1 MSRYCI
7 SLFFFLL
14 YALGSAQSEP
24 IDLNKKDTVAYKQ
37 PYGIRVGVDLS
48 RVLVSFLED
57 NYTGLEFVGD
67 YRLTNKLYLAGELGN
82 EKKTIGVPLGNEI
95 NNPAGDLY
103 SFTTSGSYIKLG
115 IDYNTYGNWYG
126 EQNMI
131 YVGGRY
137 AFSTFSQT
145 LDNYKI
151 FNTDRYW
158 NPDDFAVGTTQN
170 QEFSSLNASWLE
182 FVVGIKAE
190 ILKNLYFSASARL
203 AFYITNKQP
212 ENNAFR
218 NLFIPGFN
226 KVTDGSKFGV
236 GYNYSISYLIPLYK
250 KSNKPKEEPVEE
262 LLEEVQPNEEFEEGF

>member
-7 SLFFFLL
+7 SLLFILL
-14 YALGSAQSEP
+14 ATVAFGQSEP
-24 IDLNKKDTVAYKQ
+24 IDLNKKDTVIYKQ
-37 PYGIRVGVDLS
+37 PYGLRAGVDLS

-67 YRLTNKLYLAGELGN
+67 YRLTQKLYLAGELGN
-82 EKKTIGVPLGNEI
+82 EKKTIGIPLGNEI
-95 NNPAGDLY
+95 NDLDGDLY
-103 SFTTSGSYIKLG
+103 QFTASGSYIKLG

-137 AFSTFSQT
+137 AFATFSQT
-145 LDNYKI
+145 LDNYNI

-158 NPDDFAVGTTQN
+158 NPDDFATGALQN
-170 QEFSSLNASWLE
+170 QEFGGLNASWLE

-190 ILKNLYFSASARL
+190 MFKNLYFGASARL
-203 AFYITNKQP
+203 GFLITNKDP
-212 ENNAFR
+212 ENFR

-226 KVTDGSKFGV
+226 KVTDESKFGV

-250 KSNKPKEEPVEE
+250 KAKEPEE
-262 LLEEVQPNEEFEEGF
+262 NELPEQPLENPEN

>member
-1 MSRYCI
+1 MLRYCI
-7 SLFFFLL
+7 SFFFFLL
-14 YALGSAQSEP
+14 YAVGSAQSEP
-24 IDLNKKDTVAYKQ
+24 IDLNKKDTVVYKQ
-37 PYGIRVGVDLS
+37 PYGLRVGVDLS
-48 RVLVSFLED
+48 RVLVSFLEE

-82 EKKTIGVPLGNEI
+82 EKKTIGIPLGNEV
-95 NNPAGDLY
+95 NNPTGDLY
-103 SFTTSGSYIKLG
+103 SFTASGSYLKLG

-145 LDNYKI
+145 LNNYKI

-158 NPDDFAVGTTQN
+158 NPNDFAVGTTQN
-170 QEFSSLNASWLE
+170 QEFSGINASWLE

-190 ILKNLYFSASARL
+190 ILKNLYFGASARIGIL
-203 AFYITNKQP
+203 ITNKDP
-212 ENNAFR
+212 ENFK

-226 KVTDGSKFGV
+226 RVTDGSRFGV

-250 KSNKPKEEPVEE
+250 KSNIRKERPVETLPEEAQPEEEPEDR
-262 LLEEVQPNEEFEEGF
+262 F

>member
-1 MSRYCI
+1 MLRSYI
-7 SLFFFLL
+7 SILFICTAFLG
-14 YALGSAQSEP
+14 YAQDRP
-24 IDLNKKDTVAYKQ
+24 IDLNRKDTTVYKQ
-37 PYGIRVGVDLS
+37 PYGLRVGIDLS
-48 RVLVSFLED
+48 RPLISFLED

-67 YRLTNKLYLAGELGN
+67 YRLSQKLYLAGELGN
-82 EKKTIGVPLGNEI
+82 EKKTIGVRLGIDETT
-95 NNPAGDLY
+95 ASGDLY
-103 SFTTSGSYIKLG
+103 NFTISGSYLKLG

-145 LDNYKI
+145 LNNYKI
-151 FNTDRYW
+151 FDIDRYW
-158 NPDDFAVGTTQN
+158 SPEDFTAGTEQVGD
-170 QEFSSLNASWLE
+170 FSGLTASWLE

-190 ILKNLYFSASARL
+190 IVKNLYFGASARL
-203 AFYITNKQP
+203 AFLVTNKNP
-212 ENNAFR
+212 DNFR

-250 KSNKPKEEPVEE
+250 KAKAPEEPKV
-262 LLEEVQPNEEFEEGF
+262 LSRQAPPPRPNQASQN